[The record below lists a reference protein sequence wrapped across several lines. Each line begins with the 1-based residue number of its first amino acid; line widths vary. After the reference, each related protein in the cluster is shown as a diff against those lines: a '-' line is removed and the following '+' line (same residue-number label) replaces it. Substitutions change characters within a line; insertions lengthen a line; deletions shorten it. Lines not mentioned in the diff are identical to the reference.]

1 MEKAWD
7 MLMTYLLIITANSAW
22 VHQIGKL
29 WKVAFC
35 QKNIPN
41 HYPRK
46 KKLNFPPITV
56 NNIFKFSA
64 QDSDYEYFFEPHQ
77 TFWTIPLASKLKIT
91 LTIYIGSFLFSN
103 EMTFHLTLRPTL
115 HIFVASFWLDK
126 RIMDVFFWDFS
137 YLVSTLSR
145 WCNFCNVFYTAKSAF
160 FFSSSWQPLN
170 TVQDWSI
177 PKKWGSNFDQPLN
190 SHKHN

>member
-1 MEKAWD
+1 MNIF
-7 MLMTYLLIITANSAW
+7 LSRI
-22 VHQIGKL
+22 KL
-29 WKVAFC
+29 SD
-35 QKNIPN
+35 
-41 HYPRK
+41 
-46 KKLNFPPITV
+46 KKL
-56 NNIFKFSA
+56 
-64 QDSDYEYFFEPHQ
+64 
-77 TFWTIPLASKLKIT
+77 PLASKLIIT
-91 LTIYIGSFLFSN
+91 LTIYISRLFSIFQWN
-103 EMTFHLTLRPTL
+103 DLSFDIKTFLRPTL
-115 HIFVASFWLDK
+115 HISVASFWLDK
-126 RIMDVFFWDFS
+126 RIRDVFFWDFS